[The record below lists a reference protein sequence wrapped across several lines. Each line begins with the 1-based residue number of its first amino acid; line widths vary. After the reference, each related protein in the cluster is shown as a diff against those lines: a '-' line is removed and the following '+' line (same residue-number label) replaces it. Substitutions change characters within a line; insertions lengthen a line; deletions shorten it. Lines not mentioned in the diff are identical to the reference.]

1 MKFKSLILFT
11 IFSIF
16 LISCES
22 KDKWINPYDLKA
34 DQAEVDK
41 ICKQNNK
48 ECGIFSVNYKGV
60 SFEMDCGE
68 CSDGYECRF
77 NTCWDIDECDDP
89 TLNNCPV
96 HSDCHNLDME
106 SDRQPYEC
114 ICKEN
119 YSGDDCVPDSREK
132 ECGDLPAN
140 AEWNSVSS
148 INQTWNGTEWLPS
161 NSGTFNETPSTSEC
175 RYVCKQNYTW
185 TGSACKADTR
195 TANCTGLPANAE
207 WNTASSIE
215 QTWNGEEWTPSSEG
229 TFNPS
234 KSSTECHF
242 KCKNNF
248 EWNGSEC
255 VDKTEINDEDSVE
268 DDDDDLH
275 DEDADSSVPD
285 DDTDTTPTTPCDPNP
300 CSSIENST
308 GTCTVSGTSYSCGC
322 DDGFFW
328 NGSECKKQIT
338 LGNICTGQ
346 NRCYNNTEEISCPT
360 SETADFYGQDAQYAK
375 AGYCYPQSF
384 TVKTVSGKNIV
395 VDNNTGLEWQ
405 QVISEDTF
413 DWYDAVSHC
422 ENLEY
427 GGYSDWRLPT
437 PHELLTII
445 DNNKHDPA
453 ADASYFSFSSDLWT
467 SKSYVTDTNKAFKL
481 GFAYGYV
488 WFYDNK
494 TSELQAMCVR
504 GNELKEPNFS
514 TSTTNSNVVVKD
526 SATGLMWQK
535 DYVTSKNWQE
545 ALKYCEDLTYAGKSD
560 WRLPNKNELAA
571 LLNFDN
577 TSAPYSD
584 FTDMPSK
591 WFWTSTTSNKLESIH
606 QAWHTN
612 FSTKYGSNTEAKN
625 DSVSLSSNA
634 VRCVRSEKINDPC
647 NPNPCNG
654 VANSTKTCTQ
664 HNAFEYSCG
673 CNNGHFWNGSTCTV
687 LPECSATSGTPCKDS
702 TSQLIWSTKAENTM
716 AWQEAKNY
724 CLSYTEGG
732 FSSWHLPNIDEL
744 RTIFIA
750 NRASACQVSEANDC
764 LSYSSDCFTCKTCTE
779 TGIPATS
786 GINCSDWGTLYDDG
800 RYSKLGDTKQL
811 WSSSIRS
818 GITDYAWNIK
828 FDYGYVSSNPFENSR
843 YARCVRCEDGYF
855 WNGQKCAVLP
865 ECSAT
870 SGTPC
875 KDSTSGLTW
884 SAKAEDTMTWQ
895 DAKNYCSNYIEG
907 GLTGWHLPNIDEL
920 RTIFIADRASACQL
934 SETNNCLSMSN
945 CWSCETCTETGT
957 AATSGNTCSNWGTS
971 YSDGRYSKLGE
982 SGWFWS
988 SSTGSASSNNAFG
1001 ISFNVGALSD
1011 YARSYDHDVR
1021 CVK

>member
-1 MKFKSLILFT
+1 MKIKSLILFI
-11 IFSIF
+11 IFSLF

-22 KDKWINPYDLKA
+22 KDKWINPYDSKA

-68 CSDGYECRF
+68 CSDGYECRD
-77 NTCWDIDECDDP
+77 NTCWDINECNNP

-106 SDRQPYEC
+106 SDGEPYEC
-114 ICKEN
+114 ICKDN

-140 AEWNSVSS
+140 AEWNRVSS

-175 RYVCKQNYTW
+175 RFKCKENYDW

-268 DDDDDLH
+268 DEDDDLH
-275 DEDADSSVPD
+275 DEDADSSVSD
-285 DDTDTTPTTPCDPNP
+285 DDIDTTPITPCDPNP
-300 CSSIENST
+300 CNGIANST
-308 GTCTVSGTSYSCGC
+308 NICTVTENGYSCGC
-322 DDGFFW
+322 NSGYFW
-328 NGSECKKQIT
+328 NDGKCKQIT

-346 NRCYNNTEEISCPT
+346 TRCYNNTEEITCPT
-360 SETADFYGQDAQYAK
+360 SSTADFYGQDAQYAK

-405 QVISEDTF
+405 QTISEDTF
-413 DWYDAVSHC
+413 TWDDAVSHC

-437 PHELLTII
+437 PQELLTIV
-445 DNNKHDPA
+445 DNSKYNPA
-453 ADASYFSFSSDLWT
+453 FNATYFPYTPTGSTSYLWT
-467 SKSYVTDTNKAFKL
+467 NKEFKEDTSQAWAFGTYLGFIHYGKSKSSTFDVI
-481 GFAYGYV
+481 
-488 WFYDNK
+488 
-494 TSELQAMCVR
+494 CVR
-504 GNELKEPNFS
+504 GNKFS
-514 TSTTNSNVVVKD
+514 DGSFTTQTISGKIVVKD
-526 SATGLMWQK
+526 SATSLIWQK
-535 DYVTSKNWQE
+535 TYATEQTWQE
-545 ALKYCEDLTYAGKSD
+545 ALSYCENLSYASYSD
-560 WRLPNKNELAA
+560 WRLPNKNELAS
-571 LLNFDN
+571 LLNYN
-577 TSAPYSD
+577 KSADPYSD
-584 FTDMPSK
+584 FPNIPSD
-591 WFWTSTTSNKLESIH
+591 WFWSSSTDIGIINNE
-606 QAWHTN
+606 WHVN
-612 FSTKYGSNTEAKN
+612 FEYATLGHTYGKT
-625 DSVSLSSNA
+625 SVSN
-634 VRCVRSEKINDPC
+634 VRCVRSERINDPC
-647 NPNPCNG
+647 NSNPCSS
-654 VANSTKTCTQ
+654 VANSNKICTQ
-664 HNAFEYSCG
+664 QNAFEFSCG
-673 CNNGHFWNGSTCTV
+673 CNSGYFWNGQKCAG

-702 TSQLIWSTKAENTM
+702 TSQLIWSKKAENSM
-716 AWQEAKNY
+716 AWQDAKNY
-724 CLSYTEGG
+724 CISYTEGG

-750 NRASACQVSEANDC
+750 SRVLSCQVSETNDH
-764 LSYSSDCFTCKTCTE
+764 LSIDYWTCKTCTE
-779 TGIPATS
+779 QGTVSSS
-786 GINCSDWGTLYDDG
+786 GNGCSDYGTLYDDG
-800 RYSKLGDTKQL
+800 RYSKLGETKAL

-843 YARCVRCEDGYF
+843 YARCVRCEDGYY

-875 KDSTSGLTW
+875 KDSTSLLIW
-884 SAKAEDTMTWQ
+884 SKKAEDAMTWQ

-1021 CVK
+1021 CVR

>member
-1 MKFKSLILFT
+1 MKFKALILFI
-11 IFSIF
+11 IFSLF

-22 KDKWINPYDLKA
+22 KNKWINTNDPEA
-34 DQAEVDK
+34 DQAEISK
-41 ICKQNNK
+41 ICSKYGK
-48 ECGIFSVNYKGV
+48 ECGVVDMDYKGV

-89 TLNNCPV
+89 TLNNCPI

-106 SDRQPYEC
+106 SDGQPYEC
-114 ICKEN
+114 ICKDN
-119 YSGDDCVPDSREK
+119 YSGDDCVPDTRLKDCE
-132 ECGDLPAN
+132 DLPDGAM
-140 AEWNSVSS
+140 WNRASR
-148 INQTWNGTEWLPS
+148 IEQTWNGTDWTPS
-161 NSGTFNETPSTSEC
+161 NKGTFDETSSSNQC
-175 RYVCKQNYTW
+175 RYKCKQNYTW
-185 TGSACKADTR
+185 TGTACKADSR

-215 QTWNGEEWTPSSEG
+215 QTWNGEDWTPSTKG
-229 TFNPS
+229 TYNES
-234 KSSTECHF
+234 KSSKECHF

-268 DDDDDLH
+268 DEDDDLH
-275 DEDADSSVPD
+275 DEDADSSVSD
-285 DDTDTTPTTPCDPNP
+285 DDIDTTPITPCDPNP
-300 CSSIENST
+300 CNGIANST
-308 GTCTVSGTSYSCGC
+308 NICTVTENGYTCGC

-346 NRCYNNTEEISCPT
+346 TRCYNNTEEITCPT
-360 SETADFYGQDAQYAK
+360 SSTADFYGQDAQYAK

-395 VDNNTGLEWQ
+395 VDNNTGLVWEQ
-405 QVISEDTF
+405 SPSEDTYTW
-413 DWYDAVSHC
+413 DNRETHC
-422 ENLEY
+422 NELNSSNYAGIDTWRVPNPLEL
-427 GGYSDWRLPT
+427 R
-437 PHELLTII
+437 TIV
-445 DNNKHDPA
+445 DNNKFNPA
-453 ADASYFSFSSDLWT
+453 TNFNFTEMPTNNSTHFWT
-467 SKSYVTDTNKAFKL
+467 SKEYKGNTTYAYFFSPSYGWDSYNGEKSNTYKVLCVSGKEFIPAVASDFETSSDGTTVTDK
-481 GFAYGYV
+481 
-488 WFYDNK
+488 
-494 TSELQAMCVR
+494 Q
-504 GNELKEPNFS
+504 
-514 TSTTNSNVVVKD
+514 
-526 SATGLMWQK
+526 TGLMWQK
-535 DYVTSKNWQE
+535 EYASNKTWQE
-545 ALKYCEDLTYAGKSD
+545 ALKFCEDSTDAGYYD
-560 WRLPNKNELAA
+560 WRLPNKNELAS
-571 LLNFDN
+571 LVNHEKLN
-577 TSAPYSD
+577 SPYSY
-584 FTDMPSK
+584 FQDMPSNY
-591 WFWTSTTSNKLESIH
+591 FWSSSTNVSNIYGRLVGFEFGNIHSIDKAETSN
-606 QAWHTN
+606 
-612 FSTKYGSNTEAKN
+612 
-625 DSVSLSSNA
+625 
-634 VRCVRSEKINDPC
+634 VRCVRSERINDPC

-654 VANSTKTCTQ
+654 LANSTQTCTQ

-673 CNNGHFWNGSTCTV
+673 CNNGYFWNGQKCAV
-687 LPECSATSGTPCKDS
+687 LPECSTTSGTPCKDS
-702 TSQLIWSTKAENTM
+702 TSHLIWSTKAENTM
-716 AWQEAKNY
+716 TWQDAKNY
-724 CLSYTEGG
+724 CISYTEGG

-744 RTIFIA
+744 MTIFIA
-750 NRASACQVSEANDC
+750 SRVLSCQVSETNDH
-764 LSYSSDCFTCKTCTE
+764 LSIDYWTCKTCTE
-779 TGIPATS
+779 QGTVSSS
-786 GINCSDWGTLYDDG
+786 GNGCSDYGTLYDDG
-800 RYSKLGDTKQL
+800 RYSKLGETKAL

-843 YARCVRCEDGYF
+843 YARCVRCEDGYY

-875 KDSTSGLTW
+875 KDSTSLLIW
-884 SAKAEDTMTWQ
+884 SKKAEDAMTWQ

-1021 CVK
+1021 CVRK

>member
-1 MKFKSLILFT
+1 MKFKALILFI
-11 IFSIF
+11 IFSLF

-22 KDKWINPYDLKA
+22 KNKWINTNDPEA
-34 DQAEVDK
+34 DQAEISK
-41 ICKQNNK
+41 ICSKYGK
-48 ECGIFSVNYKGV
+48 ECGVVDMDYKGV

-89 TLNNCPV
+89 TLNNCPI

-106 SDRQPYEC
+106 SDGQPYEC
-114 ICKEN
+114 ICKDN
-119 YSGDDCVPDSREK
+119 YSGDDCVPDTRLKDCE
-132 ECGDLPAN
+132 DLPDGAM
-140 AEWNSVSS
+140 WNRASR
-148 INQTWNGTEWLPS
+148 IEQTWNGTDWTPS
-161 NSGTFNETPSTSEC
+161 NKGTFDETSSSNQC
-175 RYVCKQNYTW
+175 RYKCKQNYTW
-185 TGSACKADTR
+185 TGTACKADSR

-215 QTWNGEEWTPSSEG
+215 QTWNGEDWTPSTKG
-229 TFNPS
+229 TYNES
-234 KSSTECHF
+234 KSSKECHF

-268 DDDDDLH
+268 DEDDDLH
-275 DEDADSSVPD
+275 DEDADSSVSD
-285 DDTDTTPTTPCDPNP
+285 DDIDTTPITPCDPNP

-308 GTCTVSGTSYSCGC
+308 GVCSISDSDYLCGC
-322 DDGFFW
+322 NSGYFW
-328 NGSECKKQIT
+328 NDGKCKQIT

-346 NRCYNNTEEISCPT
+346 TRCYNNTEEIPCPT
-360 SETADFYGQDAQYAK
+360 SSTADFYGSDAQYAK

-384 TVKTVSGKNIV
+384 TLKTVLGQNIV

-405 QVISEDTF
+405 QTISEDTF
-413 DWYDAVSHC
+413 TWYDAVSHC

-445 DNNKHDPA
+445 NHNKHDPA
-453 ADASYFSFSSDLWT
+453 TDASYFSFSSDLWT
-467 SKSYVTDTNKAFKL
+467 SKTYVTDTNKAFKL

-514 TSTTNSNVVVKD
+514 TSTTNSNIVVKD

-654 VANSTKTCTQ
+654 LANSTQTCTQ

-673 CNNGHFWNGSTCTV
+673 CNSGYFWNGQKCAV
-687 LPECSATSGTPCKDS
+687 LPECSTTSGTPCKDS

-716 AWQEAKNY
+716 TWQDAKNY
-724 CLSYTEGG
+724 CISYTEGG

-744 RTIFIA
+744 MTIFIA
-750 NRASACQVSEANDC
+750 SRVLSCQVSETNDH
-764 LSYSSDCFTCKTCTE
+764 LSIDYWTCKTCTE
-779 TGIPATS
+779 QGTVSSS
-786 GINCSDWGTLYDDG
+786 GNGCSDYGTLYDDG

-843 YARCVRCEDGYF
+843 YARCVRCEDGYY

-875 KDSTSGLTW
+875 KDSTNLLIW
-884 SAKAEDTMTWQ
+884 SKKSTDTMKYSPAST
-895 DAKNYCSNYIEG
+895 YCSDSEMQGYG
-907 GLTGWHLPNIDEL
+907 GFYDWRLPTISEL
-920 RTIFIADRASACQL
+920 RTLIQ
-934 SETNNCLSMSN
+934 NCSS
-945 CWSCETCTETGT
+945 TETGGSCGVT
-957 AATSGNTCSNWGTS
+957 DSCLSYNECRNDACLGCS
-971 YSDGRYSKLGE
+971 SDPNGKYSKFE
-982 SGWFWS
+982 DIGWIWS
-988 SSTGSASSNNAFG
+988 SSIASDDINNAWR
-1001 ISFNVGALSD
+1001 IYFNEGRVD
-1011 YARSYDHDVR
+1011 RSPNAVDGNYYVR
-1021 CVK
+1021 CVR